1 MKFCCFFG
9 REEGVCVEGEGV
21 GEGAT
26 EANSE
31 FAIPCLGKS

>member
-1 MKFCCFFG
+1 MKICCFFG
-9 REEGVCVEGEGV
+9 GEGVCVEGEGV

-31 FAIPCLGKS
+31 FASPCLGKS

>member
-1 MKFCCFFG
+1 MCV
-9 REEGVCVEGEGV
+9 EGEGEGV

-31 FAIPCLGKS
+31 FASPCLGKS